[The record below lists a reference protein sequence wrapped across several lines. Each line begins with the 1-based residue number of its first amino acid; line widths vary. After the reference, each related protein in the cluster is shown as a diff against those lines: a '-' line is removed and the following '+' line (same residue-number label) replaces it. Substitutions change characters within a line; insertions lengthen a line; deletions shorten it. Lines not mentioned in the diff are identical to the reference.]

1 MCPPDWAEGKVKA
14 MVNYA
19 KHVSRKVTPQSQK
32 ASSKQKKNN
41 AGGFSF
47 KIDDW
52 ARLDR
57 FLILGSESGSYYCSE
72 QKLTK
77 QNAKCVE
84 RLLNESTKSGLK
96 VVETV
101 VEVSQAGRAP
111 KNDQAIFALALAAS
125 CDDDE
130 VRKAAL
136 EALSKVCRI
145 GTHRFQFA
153 AMVNELRGW
162 GRGLR
167 NAFASCFNDMPIGKL
182 AYQLVKYQQR
192 DGWSNRDLLRLSHAG
207 KSAPTGEHQAAY
219 RWVVAGADG
228 LGKRKVKRRKSDK
241 SETVVRYDAVGELP
255 ELIQAYEKMKSAKTE
270 KKVVKLITKHRL
282 THEMVP
288 SEFKNSPAVWEALLE
303 NMPVGAMIRNLG
315 KMTKVGIIKP
325 LSSGSRKVAET
336 LGNVEVLKKGRVHP
350 LSVLTAL
357 KIYGRGCGIKG
368 SLSWVP
374 DRKVLDALDDAF
386 YLSFDAIEPTGK
398 NILLALDVSGS
409 MGAPI
414 ANSPLNCREASAA
427 LAMVTA
433 RTEQNY
439 HFIGFTGGSGGF
451 YGGRNQSLDAVS
463 SLKISAKQRLDDVV
477 RTISGLP
484 FGGTDCALPMLWA
497 KNKKIDVDAFVILT
511 DSETWAGKI
520 HPHQALTQYRKAMGK
535 PQAKCAVVGMT
546 SSQFSI
552 ANPDDP
558 GMLDIVGFSTA
569 APAVMADFI
578 RQ

>member
-1 MCPPDWAEGKVKA
+1 

-19 KHVSRKVTPQSQK
+19 KHVSRKVTPQSEK
-32 ASSKQKKNN
+32 ASSKQKKNS
-41 AGGFSF
+41 AGGYTF

-52 ARLDR
+52 DRLDR
-57 FLILGSESGSYYCSE
+57 FLVLGSDGGTYYASE
-72 QKLTK
+72 KKLTK

-84 RLLNESTKSGLK
+84 RLLKKSVKSGLK
-96 VVETV
+96 VVERI
-101 VEVSQAGRAP
+101 VEISQAGRAP

-125 CDDDE
+125 CDSDT

-136 EALSKVCRI
+136 EALPKVCRI

-167 NAFASCFNDMPIGKL
+167 NAFANCFNSMPADRL

-192 DGWSNRDLLRLSHAG
+192 DGWSNRDLLRLCHAG
-207 KSAPTGEHQAAY
+207 KTAPTAEHQAAY

-241 SETVVRYDAVGELP
+241 SETVVRYDAVGDLP

-270 KKVVKLITKHRL
+270 NKVVKLITKHRL

-288 SEFKNSPAVWEALLE
+288 TQFKNSPAVWEALLE

-325 LSSGSRKVAET
+325 LSAGSKKVAET

-357 KIYGRGCGIKG
+357 KIYGSGHGLKG
-368 SLSWVP
+368 SLNWTP
-374 DRKVLDALDDAF
+374 DRKVIDALDDAF
-386 YLSFDAIEPTGK
+386 YLSFDAVEPTGK

-409 MGAPI
+409 MGSPI
-414 ANSPLNCREASAA
+414 ANSPLTCREACAA

-439 HFIGFTGGSGGF
+439 HFIGFTGGTHRY
-451 YGGRNQSLDAVS
+451 YGGRNDQKLSNVS
-463 SLKISAKQRLDDVV
+463 SLNISAKQRLDTVV

-484 FGGTDCALPMLWA
+484 FGGTDCALPMMWA
-497 KNKKIDVDAFVILT
+497 QGNKIDVDGFVVLT
-511 DSETWAGKI
+511 DNETWAGSI
-520 HPHQALTQYRKAMGK
+520 HPHQALAQYRKAMDK
-535 PQAKCAVVGMT
+535 PQAKSVVVGMT
-546 SSQFSI
+546 ATKFSI

-558 GMLDIVGFSTA
+558 GMMDVVGFDTA

-578 RQ
+578 RE

>member
-1 MCPPDWAEGKVKA
+1 MGRRKVKA

-19 KHVSRKVTPQSQK
+19 KHVSRKVTPQSEK
-32 ASSKQKKNN
+32 AAPKQKKNN

-57 FLILGSESGSYYCSE
+57 FLVLGSEGGTYYCSE

-84 RLLNESTKSGLK
+84 RLLSKSTKSGLK
-96 VVETV
+96 VVKTV

-125 CDDDE
+125 CDDND

-136 EALSKVCRI
+136 EALPKVCRI

-167 NAFASCFNDMPIGKL
+167 NAFANCFNEMPAGKL

-192 DGWSNRDLLRLSHAG
+192 NGWSNRDLLRLCHAG

-228 LGKRKVKRRKSDK
+228 LGKRDVKRRKNDK
-241 SETVVRYDAVGELP
+241 SEIVSRYDAVCDLP
-255 ELIQAYEKMKSAKTE
+255 KLIQAYEELKGVKDVKR
-270 KKVVKLITKHRL
+270 VVEMVREHRF

-288 SEFKNSPAVWEALLE
+288 SEFKNSPDVWEALLE
-303 NMPVGAMIRNLG
+303 NMPVTAMIRNLG

-325 LSSGSRKVAET
+325 LSAGSRKVAET

-357 KIYGRGCGIKG
+357 KIYGRGAGLKG
-368 SLSWVP
+368 SLTWTP
-374 DRKVLDALDDAF
+374 DRQVLDALDDAF
-386 YLSFDAIEPTGK
+386 YLAFDVIEPTGK

-409 MGAPI
+409 MTSPI
-414 ANSPLNCREASAA
+414 ANSLLSCREASAA

-439 HFIGFTGGSGGF
+439 HFIAFTGGRSG
-451 YGGRNQSLDAVS
+451 YYGRNQSLDSVS
-463 SLKISAKQRLDDVV
+463 SLNISAKQRLDDVV
-477 RTISGLP
+477 KTISGLP

-497 KNKKIDVDAFVILT
+497 KGNKVDVDAFVVLT
-511 DSETWAGKI
+511 DNETWAGAI
-520 HPHQALTQYRKAMGK
+520 HPHQALTQYRNEMGK
-535 PQAKCAVVGMT
+535 PQAKCTVVGMT
-546 SSQFSI
+546 ASPFSI

-558 GMLDIVGFSTA
+558 GMLDIVGFDTA